1 MAASSDSLHGMLMRL
16 VQAAGMLQP
25 EVVVPGH
32 VASLSEI
39 FAIHEL
45 DVDGPLAQRDLSE
58 RLRLDKSTV
67 SRLVAG
73 LVRKGYVERERDP
86 ANRRLDRLR
95 LTRAGRDVH
104 RSMASAFHDRHTQ
117 VLEGMTEAERAALR
131 TGLAGLLRALTGGE

>member
-1 MAASSDSLHGMLMRL
+1 MPEPLHGLLMQL
-16 VQAAGMLQP
+16 VQASGLLQP
-25 EVVVPGH
+25 ELAHGH
-32 VASLSEI
+32 AVSLSEL

-86 ANRRLDRLR
+86 ANRRLDRL
-95 LTRAGRDVH
+95 LVTDAGRRAH
-104 RSMASAFHDRHTQ
+104 REIRAAFHDRHVQ
-117 VLEGMTEAERAALR
+117 VLDEMTDDERAALV
-131 TGLAGLLRALTGGE
+131 TGLTGLLRALRTEAG